1 MGNPFIFMTSVESA
15 QLTGHKAANL
25 LELYLYLKEA
35 EGSSLYYHTHRFY
48 RSYSFLGPAHRSDFA
63 LWVAGN
69 LKEEALAERM
79 AALDLR
85 DYRTLE
91 DLRGSLLA
99 CMEPLMEDKERWT
112 RRVLPGLEF
121 HFCKA
126 VSLVLPSGY
135 RARNLEEFV
144 FALERVD
151 VSCIYYHLI
160 EAPLHYHGPEKTY
173 AGDFS
178 RWLADAGFPGLAQAL
193 DGIDPYQDDL
203 ETVRARLLALFQ
215 KNRLKA
221 AAQRVLERVAPHPS
235 GQPAADWLRRW
246 RKEE

>member
-1 MGNPFIFMTSVESA
+1 MDHPFIFMTSVEST
-15 QLTGHKAANL
+15 QLTGHKAASL
-25 LELYLYLKEA
+25 MELYLYLKEA
-35 EGSSLYYHTHRFY
+35 EGSSLYHHTHRFY
-48 RSYSFLGPAHRSDFA
+48 RSHSFLGPAHRSDFA

-91 DLRGSLLA
+91 ELRASLLA
-99 CMEPLMEDKERWT
+99 CMEPLMGEERWT
-112 RRVLPGLEF
+112 RRVPLGLEF

-135 RARNLEEFV
+135 QAHNLEEFV

-160 EAPLHYHGPEKTY
+160 EAPLHYHGPERTY
-173 AGDFS
+173 ATDFS
-178 RWLADAGFPGLAQAL
+178 RWLADGGFVDLARAL

-203 ETVRARLLALFQ
+203 EALRGRLLALFQ
-215 KNRLKA
+215 KNRFKA
-221 AAQRVLERVAPHPS
+221 VAQRVLERVAPNPS
-235 GQPAADWLRRW
+235 GEPAAAWLRRW
-246 RKEE
+246 RKED